1 MVATSSVEERLAH
14 IEERLESF
22 ATKADIAELRGELST
37 LKWTISI
44 GLFAVIA
51 ITSILQVLLQLLPI
65 GQ

>member
-1 MVATSSVEERLAH
+1 MGTTSSVEERLAH
-14 IEERLESF
+14 IEGRLESF

>member
-1 MVATSSVEERLAH
+1 MATTTSVEERLAH
-14 IEERLESF
+14 IEGRLESF